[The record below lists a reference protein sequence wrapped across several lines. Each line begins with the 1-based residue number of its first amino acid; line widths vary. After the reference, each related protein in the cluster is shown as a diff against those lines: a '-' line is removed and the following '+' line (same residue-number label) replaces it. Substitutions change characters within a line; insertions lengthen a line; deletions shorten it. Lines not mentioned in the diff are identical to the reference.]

1 MTAPADDRL
10 YDKAELAEWLGVPV
24 SWVRDAI
31 TARTMRVGDRVVP
44 FPITWIG
51 RHARFS
57 EDDRKAILAAGK
69 EPAAR
74 TAPVVHLPRRSAATQ
89 PNRRRSA

>member
-10 YDKAELAEWLGVPV
+10 MDKAELAWWLGVPE

-31 TARTMRVGDRVVP
+31 TARRI
-44 FPITWIG
+44 PITWIG
-51 RHARFS
+51 KHARFS
-57 EDDRKAILAAGK
+57 SDDRKAIVAAGK